1 MISVRSLE
9 KVVCDLVELEND
21 ILEQSTFD
29 PNSDV
34 LFNLHK
40 IRIVNLYTL
49 FKRKR
54 SKEFEETNFEK
65 DWFLKT
71 LLEKHFKEFLS
82 ELEIPSYD
90 ELLNFNYYDV
100 LNAMVLT
107 YF

>member
-29 PNSDV
+29 TNSDV

-54 SKEFEETNFEK
+54 SKEF
-65 DWFLKT
+65 
-71 LLEKHFKEFLS
+71 
-82 ELEIPSYD
+82 
-90 ELLNFNYYDV
+90 
-100 LNAMVLT
+100 
-107 YF
+107 